1 MCIGINNYKSIFVID
16 GEKEKIK
23 DGCRVNVIITKK
35 FKVNN
40 RGTLEIKDYD
50 QKHYNNNEI
59 VKTRTYFLY
68 PLRFLPKSY

>member
-59 VKTRTYFLY
+59 VEIRTYFLY

>member
-16 GEKEKIK
+16 DEKEKIK

-59 VKTRTYFLY
+59 VETRTYFLY

>member
-16 GEKEKIK
+16 DEKEKIK
-23 DGCRVNVIITKK
+23 DGCRVNVMITKK
-35 FKVNN
+35 FKVKN

-59 VKTRTYFLY
+59 VEIRTYFLY